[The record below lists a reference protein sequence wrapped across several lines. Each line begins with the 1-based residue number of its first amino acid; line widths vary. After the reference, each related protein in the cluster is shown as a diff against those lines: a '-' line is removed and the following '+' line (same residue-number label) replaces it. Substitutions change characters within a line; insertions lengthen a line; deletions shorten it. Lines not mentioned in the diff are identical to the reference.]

1 MKDAKW
7 VCQRFEEM
15 RSDRATHETTWRRI
29 SDVLRPLRANMQRT
43 VTTPGERRHQRIY
56 DSSPLVALSNF
67 KAGLFGTVT
76 NPAAKWFEAGIAGFE
91 PEDYSRAAK
100 DWKREVTRRIALTF
114 TPSMSGFYNQAPGL
128 YADLGAFGNSIFYSQ
143 EIIGQQRYYDETL
156 SLEHCYFA
164 LNQWGE
170 VDELARLLPLTAK
183 QAVEKFGEDTLS
195 QTVRDAAKDRP
206 SQRFEFIHYTG
217 PNPSYR
223 PDRLG
228 PDGMPIISIYVEREK
243 QSTIK
248 TENYRMF
255 PFQCPRWD
263 VAAGEEYGRGQGE
276 VSLNDILSLQAA
288 RRTNLTMG
296 ERAANPTL
304 LAPDELAMSQG
315 VRAIP
320 GSVIYGGMSVDG
332 RARVGL
338 LGEGKNIAISLEM
351 ENQIRDSVKDAFLFS
366 LMQIQ
371 GSADMTATEFLG
383 RQQERW
389 RLLGPHLGRIESEF
403 LTPLIR
409 RRFLMLLEA
418 GQIPDPPE
426 EIAGL
431 PLEVTYVSQAAKLQ
445 RMSEAESA
453 INTASALSS
462 IAELR
467 PEVMDKLDVDAF
479 ADAVGHG
486 YGSNIILTNDE
497 AGALREARNQQQQ
510 QAALMEA
517 APQMARG
524 IRDIAQAG
532 AVADAA

>member
-7 VCQRFEEM
+7 IIKRFEEM

-29 SDVLRPLRANMQRT
+29 GDVLRPLRANMQRT

-56 DSSPLVALSNF
+56 DSSPLTALSNF

-76 NPAAKWFEAGIAGFE
+76 NPAAQWFEAGIAGFE

-100 DWKREVTRRIALTF
+100 DWTREVTRRLALTF
-114 TPSMSGFYNQAPGL
+114 TPSMSAFYNQAPGL

-143 EIIGQQRYYDETL
+143 EIIGQGRYYDQTL

-164 LNQWGE
+164 VNQWGE
-170 VDELARLLPLTAK
+170 TDELCRLLPLTAK
-183 QAVEKFGEDTLS
+183 QAVEKFGEDNLS
-195 QTVRDAAKDRP
+195 QQVKDAAQERP

-217 PNPSYR
+217 PNPQFK
-223 PDRLG
+223 PGKLG
-228 PDGMPIISIYVEREK
+228 PDGMPIVSIYVEREK

-248 TENYRMF
+248 TENYKAF

-276 VSLNDILSLQAA
+276 LALNDILSLNAA

-315 VRAIP
+315 VRAVP
-320 GSVIYGGMSVDG
+320 GSVIYGGMSADG
-332 RARVGL
+332 KTRVGV
-338 LGEGKNIAISLEM
+338 LGEGKNLAISLEM

-418 GQIPDPPE
+418 GQIPEPPE
-426 EIAGL
+426 EIAEL

-453 INTASALSS
+453 INTVGALTSV
-462 IAELR
+462 AEFR
-467 PEVMDKLDVDAF
+467 PDVLDKLDVDAY
-479 ADAVGHG
+479 ADALGHG

-497 AGALREARNQQQQ
+497 AQARREARTQEQQ
-510 QAALMEA
+510 QAAMMEA
-517 APQMARG
+517 TPGLARG
-524 IRDIAQAG
+524 VRDITEAG
-532 AVADAA
+532 AKANAA